1 MSCDYSAVMKKLYR
15 NNDEKKNDNNDVLE
29 NEEWLLMEQAEIEKM
44 KNYDVSRWGST
55 GSSKGAMNLEDEEYD
70 DDDDDYDDDD
80 GEEY

>member
-1 MSCDYSAVMKKLYR
+1 
-15 NNDEKKNDNNDVLE
+15 
-29 NEEWLLMEQAEIEKM
+29 MEQAEIEKM